1 MSLCACGR
9 VNAGKERCTCRV
21 TGKADRGD
29 GRTRI
34 DDIMRAEIRAA
45 VAQLKGAA

>member
-9 VNAGKERCTCRV
+9 VNVGKERCTCRV

-29 GRTRI
+29 EPTRI
-34 DDIMRAEIRAA
+34 DDVMRGLISES